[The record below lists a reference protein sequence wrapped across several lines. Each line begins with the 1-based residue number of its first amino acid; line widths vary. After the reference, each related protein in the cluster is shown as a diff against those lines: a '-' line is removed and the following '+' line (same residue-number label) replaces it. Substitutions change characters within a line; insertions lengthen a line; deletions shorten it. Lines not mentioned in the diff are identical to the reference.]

1 MSMEWPEFVYSV
13 GEEGSD
19 PIVDVQGLP
28 FRHDQYAQSGH
39 YHNMTQDLR
48 AIAGLGVKVV
58 RYGMPWRIA
67 EPHDGEY
74 DWSLW
79 DRALEACEDAG
90 LLPVIDL
97 LHFGLPDHCAGFI
110 DPSWV
115 EGFCRY
121 VDVFLARYREP
132 MWFTPVNEPGITAT
146 MTARWG
152 LWNDRLSSAT
162 HHARILANIV
172 RANLEAIARVRA
184 DRGGQWISSE
194 GFDVHVDPSGT
205 MHRRL
210 ERRQAISWLVW
221 DLHFGLDPLPAAAQ
235 YLDVV
240 DDGLRD
246 RISELAVSDHVI
258 AGHDFY
264 PTSVQCVDGSRPAWT
279 IEERVQLGISELRR
293 WHDRYQQPLW
303 ISETSNLSLP
313 VSEQIPW
320 LTTLTAGLGMLRAQG
335 VPVRGLCWYSRGD
348 QYDWQ
353 TGLANPTGAVTEV
366 GLFDTTRTPRPV
378 AADFARLARTRSSAD
393 GWPEG
398 DHHAHQ

>member
-58 RYGMPWRIA
+58 RYGMPWRRA

-79 DRALEACEDAG
+79 DRALEA
-90 LLPVIDL
+90 
-97 LHFGLPDHCAGFI
+97 
-110 DPSWV
+110 
-115 EGFCRY
+115 
-121 VDVFLARYREP
+121 
-132 MWFTPVNEPGITAT
+132 
-146 MTARWG
+146 
-152 LWNDRLSSAT
+152 
-162 HHARILANIV
+162 
-172 RANLEAIARVRA
+172 IARVRA
-184 DRGGQWISSE
+184 DRGGKWMSSE

-210 ERRQAISWLVW
+210 ERRQAINWLVW

-246 RISELAVSDHVI
+246 RISELAVSDNVI

-264 PTSVQCVDGSRPAWT
+264 PTSVQ
-279 IEERVQLGISELRR
+279 
-293 WHDRYQQPLW
+293 
-303 ISETSNLSLP
+303 
-313 VSEQIPW
+313 
-320 LTTLTAGLGMLRAQG
+320 
-335 VPVRGLCWYSRGD
+335 
-348 QYDWQ
+348 
-353 TGLANPTGAVTEV
+353 
-366 GLFDTTRTPRPV
+366 
-378 AADFARLARTRSSAD
+378 
-393 GWPEG
+393 
-398 DHHAHQ
+398 